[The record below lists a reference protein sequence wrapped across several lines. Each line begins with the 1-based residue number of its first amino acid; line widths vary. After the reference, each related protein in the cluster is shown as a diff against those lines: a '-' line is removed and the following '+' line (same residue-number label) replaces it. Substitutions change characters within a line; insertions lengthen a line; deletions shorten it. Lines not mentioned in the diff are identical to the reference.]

1 MILHITAVE
10 YLDDYKL
17 AVTFDNGR
25 SGVADLA
32 DALGQGVFLPLKDI
46 EQFRQVRVDGE
57 LKTIVWPNGADLA
70 PEYVYFQAFKD
81 DPKLL
86 PQFEAWGY
94 TGECAA

>member
-10 YLDDYKL
+10 YLHDYKL

-32 DALGQGVFLPLKDI
+32 DALGRGVFQPLQDK
-46 EQFRQVRVDGE
+46 EQFRRVRVDDE
-57 LKTIVWPNGADLA
+57 LQTVVWPNGADLA

-86 PQFEAWGY
+86 PQFQAWGY
-94 TGECAA
+94 TGKSAA

>member
-1 MILHITAVE
+1 M
-10 YLDDYKL
+10 
-17 AVTFDNGR
+17 
-25 SGVADLA
+25 
-32 DALGQGVFLPLKDI
+32 
-46 EQFRQVRVDGE
+46 DGE

-94 TGECAA
+94 TGKSAA